1 MFQFDSNLSFY
12 IPVVFPKY
20 ANRYFIKEAFE
31 EAHIGMVRRI
41 ELSKNGNHYKAYIY
55 FDWVENDMSHG
66 IQKQILGKHKQ
77 TFFTF
82 NHKIRNGY
90 WIVKKNVE
98 VLSYNELY
106 KRYNTQRN
114 TISHFLKEIQIKNE
128 QLELKNKKIREKE
141 AEILEKE
148 NEVLEKEKE
157 IRLKEIENDN
167 DVDFFETKIC
177 QMKQRIEDLETHYYN
192 NYISSD
198 DEEEDASEADS
209 SEADS
214 SEADSS
220 EADSSEADSSEAD
233 SSEADSSEADSSEA
247 ENEEVE
253 EAKDKENEK
262 NDVEKNDVEKND
274 VEKND
279 VDVEKNDVD
288 VEKNDVDVEKND
300 VEKNENYEYDFDYD
314 NDDEFMLI

>member
-20 ANRYFIKEAFE
+20 ANKDFIKEAFE

-148 NEVLEKEKE
+148 KEVLEKEKE
-157 IRLKEIENDN
+157 FRLKEIENDN

-209 SEADS
+209 SEADA

-233 SSEADSSEADSSEA
+233 DEAADSSEADSSEA

-253 EAKDKENEK
+253 EAKDKEN
-262 NDVEKNDVEKND
+262 
-274 VEKND
+274 
-279 VDVEKNDVD
+279 EKNDVD

>member
-20 ANRYFIKEAFE
+20 ANKDFIKEAFE

-148 NEVLEKEKE
+148 KEF
-157 IRLKEIENDN
+157 RLKEIENDN

-233 SSEADSSEADSSEA
+233 DEAADDEAADSSEADSSEA

-262 NDVEKNDVEKND
+262 NDVDVEKND

-279 VDVEKNDVD
+279 VDV
-288 VEKNDVDVEKND
+288 DVDVEKND
-300 VEKNENYEYDFDYD
+300 VEKNEKYEYEYDFDYD

>member
-20 ANRYFIKEAFE
+20 ANKDFIKEAFE

-41 ELSKNGNHYKAYIY
+41 ELSKIGNHYKAYIY

-198 DEEEDASEADS
+198 DEEAEDASEADS

-220 EADSSEADSSEAD
+220 EADASEADA
-233 SSEADSSEADSSEA
+233 SEADSSEADSSEA

-262 NDVEKNDVEKND
+262 NDVDVEKN
-274 VEKND
+274 
-279 VDVEKNDVD
+279 
-288 VEKNDVDVEKND
+288 DVEKND

>member
-20 ANRYFIKEAFE
+20 ANKDFIKEAFE

-66 IQKQILGKHKQ
+66 IQNQILGKHKQ

-82 NHKIRNGY
+82 NNKIRNGY

-148 NEVLEKEKE
+148 KEF
-157 IRLKEIENDN
+157 RLKEIENDN

-198 DEEEDASEADS
+198 DEEEEEEDESEEIDCYPSESDETEADETETEDEEDDD
-209 SEADS
+209 EADDEED
-214 SEADSS
+214 EAAENEEDDDDEED
-220 EADSSEADSSEAD
+220 EAADA
-233 SSEADSSEADSSEA
+233 SEA

-253 EAKDKENEK
+253 EAKDEEDKE

-274 VEKND
+274 VE
-279 VDVEKNDVD
+279 
-288 VEKNDVDVEKND
+288 
-300 VEKNENYEYDFDYD
+300 VEKNEKYEYDFHYD